1 MQVVITELD
10 NIMNDYDTGKISYE
24 IAVYSYKVIDNI
36 LKKVLLSDE
45 YYSLYHDAGR
55 VGYEFRCKLIRG
67 KWLINK
73 KYVGKMVDI
82 R

>member
-1 MQVVITELD
+1 MKEVITGLEKV
-10 NIMNDYDTGKISYE
+10 MNDYDTGSYE

-36 LKKVLLSDE
+36 LRNIMLSDE
-45 YYSLYHDAGR
+45 YYSLFHDAGR
-55 VGYEFRCKLIRG
+55 VGYEFRCKLIRS